1 MPSTPVAPPAYRGT
15 FRTDLPA
22 RAAYSEGAGPYRI
35 VPAGVAIPADLD
47 DVVRI
52 VAAANSD
59 GWSLIPRG
67 AGSGIPGHNVGEG
80 IVVDLCRLTDPL
92 TVADGLAVVGAAVT
106 WQALDRLASD
116 HGLRLP
122 PNPSSG
128 AFCTV
133 GGMVATNAAGARSV
147 RYGSIRPWVAGLEV
161 VTGTGDVIHLV
172 RGHHESRPR
181 QDVQPVVARFA
192 DRVHPRITQA
202 ADTIARRFPRTRKN
216 SAGYALDAYLASGD
230 LLDLLVGSEGTLGIV
245 TQVHLRLAPVPA
257 AVGGLLIGVD
267 RIERLGEL
275 VGGLLLLEPAALELL
290 DTTFLALAG
299 FQGADALPGMDAV
312 LLVDFETESLAEL
325 EAVLDRAATLAGPR
339 ALIQQA
345 LTKDE
350 HDRLWQIRHAASPA
364 LARLPDTT
372 RSLQIVEDGCVPV
385 EHLGRYLSG
394 VRAIADAVS
403 IDVVA
408 FGHAGDGHVH
418 VNALV
423 DTTDTSLAARLR
435 ELLERVTN
443 LVLDLGGTPSGEHGD
458 GRLRA
463 GAVSRMYGD
472 EVLELF
478 RLVKETFDPRGVL
491 NPGVILGGPDDPVD
505 RLKVGPQAVPIPEA
519 VASALRGLE
528 RRAEWGQSRLELLG
542 ESNPR

>member
-1 MPSTPVAPPAYRGT
+1 
-15 FRTDLPA
+15 
-22 RAAYSEGAGPYRI
+22 
-35 VPAGVAIPADLD
+35 
-47 DVVRI
+47 
-52 VAAANSD
+52 
-59 GWSLIPRG
+59 
-67 AGSGIPGHNVGEG
+67 
-80 IVVDLCRLTDPL
+80 
-92 TVADGLAVVGAAVT
+92 
-106 WQALDRLASD
+106 
-116 HGLRLP
+116 
-122 PNPSSG
+122 
-128 AFCTV
+128 
-133 GGMVATNAAGARSV
+133 
-147 RYGSIRPWVAGLEV
+147 
-161 VTGTGDVIHLV
+161 
-172 RGHHESRPR
+172 
-181 QDVQPVVARFA
+181 
-192 DRVHPRITQA
+192 
-202 ADTIARRFPRTRKN
+202 
-216 SAGYALDAYLASGD
+216 
-230 LLDLLVGSEGTLGIV
+230 
-245 TQVHLRLAPVPA
+245 
-257 AVGGLLIGVD
+257 
-267 RIERLGEL
+267 
-275 VGGLLLLEPAALELL
+275 
-290 DTTFLALAG
+290 
-299 FQGADALPGMDAV
+299 
-312 LLVDFETESLAEL
+312 VDFETESLAEL

-350 HDRLWQIRHAASPA
+350 HDRLWQVRHAASPA